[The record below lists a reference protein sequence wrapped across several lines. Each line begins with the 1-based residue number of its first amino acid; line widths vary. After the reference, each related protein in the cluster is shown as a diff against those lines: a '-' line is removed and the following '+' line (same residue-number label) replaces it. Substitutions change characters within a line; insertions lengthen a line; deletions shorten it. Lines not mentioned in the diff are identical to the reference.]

1 MDKKQRDF
9 IAYQMFVNSDN
20 SNNSN
25 NSGGSNMGC
34 GTYLI
39 IIVALALIGS
49 CMGL

>member
-9 IAYQMFVNSDN
+9 IAYQMFLNSDN
-20 SNNSN
+20 SNNS
-25 NSGGSNMGC
+25 GGSDMGC